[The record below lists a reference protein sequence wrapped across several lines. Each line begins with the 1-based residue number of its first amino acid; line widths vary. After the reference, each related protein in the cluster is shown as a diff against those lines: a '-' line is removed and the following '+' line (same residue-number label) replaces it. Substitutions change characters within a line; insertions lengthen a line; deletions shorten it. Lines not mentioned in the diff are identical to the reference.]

1 VKRDIAE
8 RGRDLKGVIDVCY
21 VPAFSLFPSFEA
33 SPQRRLLLVP
43 GVVGLLWRPPAHAVC
58 RPHAQQYNTFV
69 KPAFD
74 TFIFPT
80 IKHAD
85 VVLPRGA
92 DNLGTQVRRFNTH
105 GCFAFAVHSLVSRD
119 FQYLPITF
127 EGLIVC

>member
-21 VPAFSLFPSFEA
+21 VPAFFFSFPALQLLPSVHYGWFWCCWFA
-33 SPQRRLLLVP
+33 LATALSRYLSP
-43 GVVGLLWRPPAHAVC
+43 HT
-58 RPHAQQYNTFV
+58 QQYNTFV

-92 DNLGTQVRRFNTH
+92 DNLGTQIGRFNTH
-105 GCFAFAVHSLVSRD
+105 VYFALAVHSCVSRY

-127 EGLIVC
+127 KGLIVC